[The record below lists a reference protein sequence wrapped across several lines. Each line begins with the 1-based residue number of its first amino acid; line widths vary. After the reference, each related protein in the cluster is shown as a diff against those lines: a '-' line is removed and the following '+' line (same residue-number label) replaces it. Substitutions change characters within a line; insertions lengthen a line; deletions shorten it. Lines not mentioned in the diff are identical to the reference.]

1 MEQSPTKA
9 KAPVSAH
16 AQIDI
21 VADEREVWTVIA
33 DIASWPTWNPAVR
46 EAVFEAELEAG
57 ARFRFSTVF
66 GSMKCRLTEVDVPH
80 TLSWQ
85 GRLMAMRQRQTWR
98 IEPRQE
104 GEGTHVTTDATM
116 TGLGAR
122 LFTVRLNG
130 RLQGELDALV
140 HLLKLEAEVRS
151 TEGREDEERAAE
163 AARRAEAHE

>member
-1 MEQSPTKA
+1 VEQSPTKP

-21 VADEREVWTVIA
+21 AADEREVWTVIA

-46 EAVFEAELEAG
+46 EAVFEAELETG
-57 ARFRFSTVF
+57 ARFRFSTAF
-66 GSMKCRLTEVDVPH
+66 GSMKCRLTEVDAPH

-116 TGLGAR
+116 TGLSAR
-122 LFTVRLNG
+122 LFRVRLNE

-151 TEGREDEERAAE
+151 TEEREDEERAAE
-163 AARRAEAHE
+163 AARRAKARE